1 MAQSDAPP
9 SGPDLSLGVPLV
21 AVPFSGV
28 LAGHV
33 DGTPVLLAR
42 TNDEIH
48 AVGGACTH
56 YGAPL
61 ADGLVVDDEIRCPWH
76 HACFSLRTGR
86 ARHAPAFAALGA
98 WRVDI
103 IDDMV
108 FVRGEASP
116 ADATPMQPREAP
128 ARIVIIGGGAAGY
141 AAALRLREL
150 GFAGSLTMLSDDDA
164 APYDRPNLSKDY
176 LAGTAPEDWIPLQG
190 GDFYAGHGIDLRL
203 ECRVAGIDTAA
214 RQVSTTTG
222 ERHAYDALL
231 IATGAEPRRLP
242 LPGFDLPNVF
252 LLRSLADAK
261 AIISESTKTK
271 SIALV
276 GGGFIGLEAAGALR
290 ARGLEVHVVERD
302 EVPMAR
308 VLGPEIGGFL
318 TGLHR
323 EQGVAFHLGVEAKGY
338 DGSVLTLSDGSSVA
352 ADLLIVGAGVT
363 PRTEL
368 AAAAGLAV
376 DQGILVDDA
385 LQTSVA
391 GVFAAGDVA
400 RYRYGGEL
408 IRVEHWVHAQRQG
421 QAAAANML
429 GAGQAFTDVPYFWTH
444 HYGHDLRVTGHAAGW
459 DEVRIDGEPA
469 TREFIA
475 RYFRGGKLVAAA
487 SLGRD
492 LENLSVEAELGAGR
506 SVT

>member
-1 MAQSDAPP
+1 MAQSDAAP

-21 AVPFSGV
+21 AIPSSGV

-33 DGTPVLLAR
+33 EGTPVLLAR
-42 TNDEIH
+42 TNDGIH

-61 ADGLVVDDEIRCPWH
+61 ADGLVVGDEIRCPWH

-86 ARHAPAFAALGA
+86 ARHAPAFAALGT

-103 IDDMV
+103 IDDIV

-116 ADATPMQPREAP
+116 APAAPVQPRQAP
-128 ARIVIIGGGAAGY
+128 GRIVIIGGGAAGY

-150 GFAGSLTMLSDDDA
+150 GFAGSLTMLSADDA

-190 GDFYAGHGIDLRL
+190 ADFYAEHGIDLKL
-203 ECRVAGIDTAA
+203 ECRVAGIDTGA
-214 RQVSTTTG
+214 RQVSTATG
-222 ERHAYDALL
+222 ERHDYDALL

-252 LLRSLADAK
+252 LLRSLDDAK
-261 AIISESTKTK
+261 EIISESDKAK
-271 SIALV
+271 SVALV

-290 ARGLEVHVVERD
+290 ARRLEVHVVERD
-302 EVPMAR
+302 DLPMAR

-323 EQGVAFHLGVEAKGY
+323 EQGVAFHLGVEASGY
-338 DGSVLTLSDGSSVA
+338 DGSVLTLSDGSRVA

-368 AAAAGLAV
+368 AEAAGLAV
-376 DQGILVDDA
+376 DHGILVDDT
-385 LQTSVA
+385 LQTSIA
-391 GVFAAGDVA
+391 GIFAAGDVA

-444 HYGHDLRVTGHAAGW
+444 HYGHDLRVTGYAAGW

-469 TREFIA
+469 QRDFIV
-475 RYFRGGKLVAAA
+475 RYFRGGRLVAAA

-492 LENLSVEAELGAGR
+492 LENLSIEAALGGGR
-506 SVT
+506 SAT

>member
-1 MAQSDAPP
+1 MSQSDAPP
-9 SGPDLSLGVPLV
+9 PGPDFSLGVLLV
-21 AVPFSGV
+21 SIPYSGV

-33 DGTPVLLAR
+33 DGTAVLLAR
-42 TNDEIH
+42 TDGEIH
-48 AVGGACTH
+48 ALSGTCTH

-61 ADGLVVDDEIRCPWH
+61 AEGLVVGDEIRCPWH
-76 HACFSLRTGR
+76 HACFSLRSGR
-86 ARHAPAFAALGA
+86 ARHAPAFAPLAT
-98 WRVDI
+98 WQVDI

-108 FVRGEASP
+108 FVRGEAAP
-116 ADATPMQPREAP
+116 KDAPSTRPLGMPG
-128 ARIVIIGGGAAGY
+128 RIVIIGGGAAGY

-150 GFAGSLTMLSDDDA
+150 GFAGSLTMLSADDA

-176 LAGTAPEDWIPLQG
+176 LAGTAPADWIPLQG
-190 GDFYAGHGIDLRL
+190 ADFYTGHGIDLRL
-203 ECRVAGIDTAA
+203 DCQVAGIDTGA
-214 RQVSTTTG
+214 RQVSTATG
-222 ERHAYDALL
+222 ERHAFDALL

-252 LLRSLADAK
+252 VLRSLADATGVI
-261 AIISESTKTK
+261 AASGQAK
-271 SIALV
+271 SVALV
-276 GGGFIGLEAAGALR
+276 GGGFIGMEAAGALR

-308 VLGPEIGGFL
+308 VLGPDIGGFL

-323 EQGVAFHLGVEAKGY
+323 EQGVAFHVGVEAKGY
-338 DGSVLTLSDGSSVA
+338 DGSVLTLSDGARVT
-352 ADLLIVGAGVT
+352 ADLLIVGAGVA

-376 DQGILVDDA
+376 DNGILVDDA
-385 LQTSVA
+385 LQSSVA
-391 GVFAAGDVA
+391 GIFAAGDVA

-459 DEVRIDGEPA
+459 DEIRIDGDPA
-469 TREFIA
+469 THDFIA

-492 LENLSVEAELGAGR
+492 LENLSVEAELGTGH